1 MPQPTPQR
9 VKARRANPFASRIE
23 PTTLEQDLVVAATI
37 AKLMDSQFQ
46 IGPIK
51 FGLDA
56 VIGLLPVAGD
66 AAAFVIG
73 MYPIYLARKHRLGKL
88 LVTRMFLN
96 LGADFLT
103 GAVPIV
109 GDVLDVA
116 FKANLKNLRLL
127 QDAAAK
133 RLR

>member
-1 MPQPTPQR
+1 MSQPKPQR
-9 VKARRANPFASRIE
+9 VKARRANPFASMRE

-46 IGPIK
+46 LGPVK
-51 FGLDA
+51 FGLDSL
-56 VIGLLPVAGD
+56 IGLVPVAGD
-66 AAAFVIG
+66 AASFVIG
-73 MYPIYLARKHRLGKL
+73 MYPIYLARKHRLGAL
-88 LVTRMFLN
+88 LVSRMFLN
-96 LGADFLT
+96 LGADFIT
-103 GAVPIV
+103 GAVPVV